1 MVSRTHRLLATTS
14 ILALLT
20 GAAACE
26 GEVSEDGANLEV
38 EGVGDE

>member
-1 MVSRTHRLLATTS
+1 MTSRANRLFATAS

-26 GEVSEDGANLEV
+26 GEVTEDGAELEV
-38 EGVGDE
+38 EDVGDE